1 MDLYF
6 VAALECD
13 TSITVSSGR
22 SLELYV
28 EVAVT
33 KLITGCDI
41 GLIRWDEL

>member
-13 TSITVSSGR
+13 TSITVPSGR

-28 EVAVT
+28 EVAVA

-41 GLIRWDEL
+41 GLVGWNEL